1 MILTPNTPC
10 SWFDAGRAFDDD
22 VVIFTSLSDW
32 ECREYELCVDE
43 SPREIWKNGFAHC
56 GSSTSHRLGIGVLFH
71 AAEPSGTLNVRLPA
85 PDRCLISVGQTAH
98 NIHTKLSNYYL
109 RECAVRNPTLQ
120 SANTTEQ
127 CWNKYSSCP
136 CNMFMKCEFVCV
148 YIHGLPRNM
157 AIGRANFL
165 TIYGLEITKSRRR
178 KWDGKSSIVI
188 GVSGVSSVC
197 FGFLC
202 KKVSASSNIRKEL
215 C

>member
-98 NIHTKLSNYYL
+98 NIHTNC
-109 RECAVRNPTLQ
+109 R
-120 SANTTEQ
+120 
-127 CWNKYSSCP
+127 
-136 CNMFMKCEFVCV
+136 
-148 YIHGLPRNM
+148 I
-157 AIGRANFL
+157 I
-165 TIYGLEITKSRRR
+165 IYGSVPCAIRHFIAQTPLNSVEINIVRVRAICLWNVNLYVFTYMDCPEIWPLGALIFSRFM
-178 KWDGKSSIVI
+178 D
-188 GVSGVSSVC
+188 
-197 FGFLC
+197 
-202 KKVSASSNIRKEL
+202 
-215 C
+215 